1 MNILGEKIKCKKTI
15 YNSCEIVHNG
25 ESENC

>member
-1 MNILGEKIKCKKTI
+1 MNILGEKIKCKKI
-15 YNSCEIVHNG
+15 IKNSAEILHNG